1 MPLNNDKV
9 LIWVKNELGFFW
21 LKLNFIQLVIEKE
34 KKCKVKLS
42 QMQGI

>member
-1 MPLNNDKV
+1 MPLNDDKV
-9 LIWVKNELGFFW
+9 LIWVKNELGFL

-34 KKCKVKLS
+34 KKRKVKLS